1 MASYETDEFLEK
13 HETRNKHK
21 DDKNIPY
28 LLRVQK
34 TSYRPRLGLASA
46 IYLTVGVMIYITG
59 DSNLTTYHAWLSGG
73 MYSKFAMLMGFLAMS
88 CGLVGIYSSATLF
101 AKGRYWAYLYTI
113 FMGITIVGSFL
124 AGSAC
129 LIYRANTS
137 SISNDLSTNWITQG
151 KNQQGQA
158 TLNACQAKYKCCGF
172 KDDTDHAI
180 QPCLRFSPGER
191 LPGCGPTLIKHEQ
204 SDLLK
209 IGLLLLLSSLIYI
222 YGMWIAFKMIKK
234 RVWSQEAKMPQL
246 THGIPDTIYEDGDNL

>member
-1 MASYETDEFLEK
+1 MSLLTGFLIFIVSLTAMVIVFLTKQFQE
-13 HETRNKHK
+13 ENK
-21 DDKNIPY
+21 
-28 LLRVQK
+28 
-34 TSYRPRLGLASA
+34 
-46 IYLTVGVMIYITG
+46 IYLNNNQI
-59 DSNLTTYHAWLSGG
+59 
-73 MYSKFAMLMGFLAMS
+73 K
-88 CGLVGIYSSATLF
+88 
-101 AKGRYWAYLYTI
+101 
-113 FMGITIVGSFL
+113 
-124 AGSAC
+124 
-129 LIYRANTS
+129 NTS